1 MTKIITVENLNKS
14 FKLRQNKNILT
25 GLWRPDYRLVAAA
38 QDVSFSVSAGESV
51 ALLGPNG
58 AGKTTTIKS
67 LTGLIYPSSGQV
79 RVLGFDPVK
88 RDPRFLSQIGLVMGN
103 KSGLN
108 WDLSANQSFYLLRE
122 IYGLEKAACAKRV
135 AELAEMLSVS
145 HVLDVPVRRLSLGER
160 MKLELIASILHNP
173 KVLFLDEPT
182 IGLDI
187 VSKKRV
193 RQFLREIQK
202 RLKITIILTSHDMTD
217 VEMVCDRVIVINKG
231 QKVYDGLLDQLWAD
245 YNQDRIV
252 SFYLGNGLPTKLAW
266 PQAELLSSSN
276 DYLSYRVKK
285 GVMSDLISFV
295 IKQTTVLDIEIM
307 DTPLEDIIEKLFR
320 Q

>member
-1 MTKIITVENLNKS
+1 MFVVI
-14 FKLRQNKNILT
+14 
-25 GLWRPDYRLVAAA
+25 
-38 QDVSFSVSAGESV
+38 
-51 ALLGPNG
+51 ALQGR
-58 AGKTTTIKS
+58 I
-67 LTGLIYPSSGQV
+67 Q
-79 RVLGFDPVK
+79 
-88 RDPRFLSQIGLVMGN
+88 DPRFLSQIGLVMGN

-122 IYGLEKAACAKRV
+122 IYGLEKEACAKRV
-135 AELAEMLSVS
+135 VELAEMLSVS

-193 RQFLREIQK
+193 RQFLREIQN

-217 VEMVCDRVIVINKG
+217 VETVCDRVIVINKG

-252 SFYLGNGLPTKLAW
+252 SFYLGNGLPTKLVW

-285 GVMSDLISFV
+285 GMMSDLISFV

-307 DTPLEDIIEKLFR
+307 DTPLEDIIEKLFK